1 MVYMVII
8 DNGVLLNEFRGLLT
22 NGYVQLFLWVVV
34 GDIVT
39 GLCKGIFVKE
49 ANSTKGLLG
58 IVKHMLVVCLVIIAY
73 PYLKIMNLET
83 FATAFVFFYI
93 AVYGI
98 SITEN
103 LGQLGVP
110 IPNWV
115 KERLS
120 KLQDS
125 TENPKP
131 KVTEIKIDYGDGQSE
146 TQSLDSKDDPDYGDG
161 QEFTDHKE

>member
-1 MVYMVII
+1 MVII
-8 DNGVLLNEFRGLLT
+8 DNGMLLNEFRGLLT
-22 NGYVQLFLWVVV
+22 NGYLQLFLWVVV

-39 GLCKGIFVKE
+39 GLCKGIFVKQ

-58 IVKHMLVVCLVIIAY
+58 IVKHMLVVCLVIVAY

-83 FATAFVFFYI
+83 FATAFVWFYI

-125 TENPKP
+125 SNNPKV
-131 KVTEIKIDYGDGQSE
+131 KVTEIEIDYGDGQSE
-146 TQSLDSKDDPDYGDG
+146 TENLMNKD
-161 QEFTDHKE
+161 EE

>member
-1 MVYMVII
+1 MVII
-8 DNGVLLNEFRGLLT
+8 DNGMLLNEFRGLLT
-22 NGYVQLFLWVVV
+22 NGYLQLFLWVVV

-39 GLCKGIFVKE
+39 GLCKGIFVKQ

-58 IVKHMLVVCLVIIAY
+58 IVKHMLVVCLVIVAY

-83 FATAFVFFYI
+83 FATAFVWFYI

-125 TENPKP
+125 SNNPKV
-131 KVTEIKIDYGDGQSE
+131 KVTEIEIDYGDGQSE
-146 TQSLDSKDDPDYGDG
+146 TENLIKKD
-161 QEFTDHKE
+161 ERE

>member
-1 MVYMVII
+1 MVII
-8 DNGVLLNEFRGLLT
+8 NNGMLLNEFRGLLT
-22 NGYVQLFLWVVV
+22 NGYIQLFLWVVV

-120 KLQDS
+120 KLQDTNTNPNVKS
-125 TENPKP
+125 T
-131 KVTEIKIDYGDGQSE
+131 S
-146 TQSLDSKDDPDYGDG
+146 SKKDYGDG
-161 QEFTDHKE
+161 QEFTERKEK

>member
-1 MVYMVII
+1 MDIF
-8 DNGVLLNEFRGLLT
+8 NF
-22 NGYVQLFLWVVV
+22 FLWVVV

-120 KLQDS
+120 KLQD
-125 TENPKP
+125 TNTNPNVKNAS
-131 KVTEIKIDYGDGQSE
+131 SE
-146 TQSLDSKDDPDYGDG
+146 KDYGDG
-161 QEFTDHKE
+161 QEFTEKKE

>member
-1 MVYMVII
+1 MVII

-120 KLQDS
+120 KLQDTNTNPNVKS
-125 TENPKP
+125 TS
-131 KVTEIKIDYGDGQSE
+131 SE
-146 TQSLDSKDDPDYGDG
+146 KDYGDG
-161 QEFTDHKE
+161 QEFTEKKE

>member
-1 MVYMVII
+1 MVNMVII
-8 DNGVLLNEFRGLLT
+8 DNGMLLNEFRGLLT
-22 NGYVQLFLWVVV
+22 NGYLQLFLWVVV

-39 GLCKGIFVKE
+39 GLCKGIFIKQ

-58 IVKHMLVVCLVIIAY
+58 IVKHMLVVCLVIVAY

-83 FATAFVFFYI
+83 FATAFVWFYI

-125 TENPKP
+125 SNNPKV
-131 KVTEIKIDYGDGQSE
+131 KVTEIEIDYGDGQSE
-146 TQSLDSKDDPDYGDG
+146 TENLIKKD
-161 QEFTDHKE
+161 ERE

>member
-1 MVYMVII
+1 MVII
-8 DNGVLLNEFRGLLT
+8 NNGMLLNEFRGLLT
-22 NGYVQLFLWVVV
+22 NGYIQLFLWVVV

-120 KLQDS
+120 KLQDTNTNPNDKS
-125 TENPKP
+125 TS
-131 KVTEIKIDYGDGQSE
+131 SE
-146 TQSLDSKDDPDYGDG
+146 KDYGDG
-161 QEFTDHKE
+161 QEFTEKKE

>member
-1 MVYMVII
+1 MVII
-8 DNGVLLNEFRGLLT
+8 DNGLLLNEFRGLLT
-22 NGYVQLFLWVVV
+22 NGYVQLFLWLVA

-39 GLCKGIFVKE
+39 GICKGFFVKV

-58 IVKHMLVVCLVIIAY
+58 VVKHMLVVCLVIIAY

-83 FATAFVFFYI
+83 FATAFVWFYI

-120 KLQDS
+120 KLQDT
-125 TENPKP
+125 TESDPK
-131 KVTEIKIDYGDGQSE
+131 KN
-146 TQSLDSKDDPDYGDG
+146 YGDG
-161 QEFTDHKE
+161 QEFTERKEK

>member
-1 MVYMVII
+1 MNDWRVTRCLKKEKLFS
-8 DNGVLLNEFRGLLT
+8 LLIE
-22 NGYVQLFLWVVV
+22 
-34 GDIVT
+34 
-39 GLCKGIFVKE
+39 C
-49 ANSTKGLLG
+49 
-58 IVKHMLVVCLVIIAY
+58 MLVVCLVIIAY
-73 PYLKIMNLET
+73 PYLKIMSLET

-120 KLQDS
+120 KLQD
-125 TENPKP
+125 TNTNPNVNSKS
-131 KVTEIKIDYGDGQSE
+131 SE
-146 TQSLDSKDDPDYGDG
+146 KDYGDG
-161 QEFTDHKE
+161 QEFTERKEK